1 MSRQRGFM
9 SDRPNSDILS
19 DTKVV
24 APETKRVL
32 DDYLRRISFRSEV
45 FYRGQVCENWSLD
58 ISGTGHINF
67 HVVCHG
73 DGWLRMP
80 GMSEPIPLHQGDVVV
95 LPHDSSHLVLSA
107 PGQAAEYGKI
117 FAPQQVPLDRNA
129 AGTAL
134 VCGYLIVD
142 RATRGL
148 LFAML
153 PNYLIVRAKEDVGQ
167 DTGSAQFR
175 ALIDLLFAEAQANR
189 VGATAVLD
197 RLSDALMFYVI
208 RHAMEMRT
216 QTVGLLAALGD
227 KQIRP
232 ALVAICDQPAHAW
245 NVDALAATT
254 FMSRSA
260 FAERFHALIGKA
272 PMEFLTEWRMQLA
285 RVWLEQD
292 LLSVAAVSARCGY
305 QSEAAFS
312 KAFKRVTGVGPGE
325 FRRARLP
332 WAKV

>member
-1 MSRQRGFM
+1 MP
-9 SDRPNSDILS
+9 DRP
-19 DTKVV
+19 DTEVVPIAKQV

-32 DDYLRRISFRSEV
+32 DDYLRRISFHSEV

-58 ISGTGHINF
+58 ISGTGHVNF

-73 DGWLRMP
+73 DAWLRMP
-80 GMSEPIPLHQGDVVV
+80 GLSEALPLHVGDVVV
-95 LPHDSSHLVLSA
+95 LPHDSSHLILSA
-107 PGQAAEYGKI
+107 PDMLAEYGKI
-117 FAPQQVPLDRNA
+117 SAVHQIPLDRAA

-142 RATRGL
+142 QATRGL

-153 PNYLIVRAKEDVGQ
+153 PNFLIIRAGS

-175 ALIDLLFAEAQANR
+175 ALIDLLFAEAQADR
-189 VGATAVLD
+189 VGAIAVLD

-208 RHAMEMRT
+208 RHALEKQLPST
-216 QTVGLLAALGD
+216 GLLAALGD

-232 ALVAICDQPAHAW
+232 ALVAICDRPAQAW
-245 NVDALAATT
+245 NVEALAATA
-254 FMSRSA
+254 FMSRSS
-260 FAERFHALIGKA
+260 FAERFHALVGKA

-285 RVWLEQD
+285 RAWLEQD
-292 LLSVAAVSARCGY
+292 HLSVAEVCLRCGY

-325 FRRARLP
+325 FRRSRRP

>member
-1 MSRQRGFM
+1 M
-9 SDRPNSDILS
+9 SDRPELDVMLKNGNVVSEI
-19 DTKVV
+19 KAV

-80 GMSEPIPLHQGDVVV
+80 GLQQPLPLHEGDVVV
-95 LPHDSSHLVLSA
+95 LPHDSSHLILSA
-107 PGQAAEYGKI
+107 PDQIAEYGKI
-117 FAPQQVPLDRNA
+117 SAPHQIPLDRGA

-142 RATRGL
+142 RATHGL

-153 PNYLIVRAKEDVGQ
+153 PDYLIIRGGQ
-167 DTGSAQFR
+167 NAGSAHNAR
-175 ALIDLLFAEAQANR
+175 RLIELLFAEAQADG
-189 VGATAVLD
+189 VGAAAVLD

-208 RHAMEMRT
+208 RHALVNQT
-216 QTVGLLAALGD
+216 QSVGLLAALGD

-232 ALVAICDQPAHAW
+232 ALTAICDQPAHAW
-245 NVDALAATT
+245 NVDALAATA

-260 FAERFHALIGKA
+260 FAERFHALVGKA

-285 RVWLEQD
+285 RAWLEQD
-292 LLSVAAVSARCGY
+292 QLSVAEVSGRCGY

-325 FRRARLP
+325 FRRANIP
-332 WAKV
+332 IVSV

>member
-1 MSRQRGFM
+1 M
-9 SDRPNSDILS
+9 SDRPELDVMFKNGNVAPEI
-19 DTKVV
+19 KAV

-45 FYRGQVCENWSLD
+45 YYRGQVCENWSLD
-58 ISGTGHINF
+58 ISGTGHISF

-80 GMSEPIPLHQGDVVV
+80 GLKEALPLHEGDVVV
-95 LPHDSSHLVLSA
+95 LPHDSSHLILSA
-107 PGQAAEYGKI
+107 PDQIAEYGKI
-117 FAPQQVPLDRNA
+117 SAPHQVLLDRDA

-153 PNYLIVRAKEDVGQ
+153 PDYLIIRSGQ
-167 DTGSAQFR
+167 DAAAAQFR
-175 ALIDLLFAEAQANR
+175 ALIDLLFAEAQADR
-189 VGATAVLD
+189 VGAAAVLD

-208 RHAMEMRT
+208 RHALVNQT
-216 QTVGLLAALGD
+216 QSVGLLAALGD

-232 ALVAICDQPAHAW
+232 ALAAICDQPAHAW
-245 NVDALAATT
+245 NVDALAATA

-260 FAERFHALIGKA
+260 FAERFHALVGKA

-285 RVWLEQD
+285 RAWLEQD
-292 LLSVAAVSARCGY
+292 HLSVSEVSVRCGY

-312 KAFKRVTGVGPGE
+312 KAFKRITGVGPGE
-325 FRRARLP
+325 FRRSHTP

>member
-1 MSRQRGFM
+1 MSN
-9 SDRPNSDILS
+9 RPEPDVALKHGN
-19 DTKVV
+19 V
-24 APETKRVL
+24 APETRRVL
-32 DDYLRRISFRSEV
+32 DNYLRRISFRSEV
-45 FYRGQVCENWSLD
+45 FYRGQVCENWALD

-80 GMSEPIPLHQGDVVV
+80 GLQQPLPLHEGDVLV

-107 PGQAAEYGKI
+107 PDLAAEYGKI
-117 FAPQQVPLDRNA
+117 SAAHQAPLDRAA

-142 RATRGL
+142 RATHSL
-148 LFAML
+148 LFSML
-153 PNYLIVRAKEDVGQ
+153 PNYLIIRGGQ
-167 DTGSAQFR
+167 ASGAAQFR
-175 ALIDLLFAEAQANR
+175 ALIDLLFAEAQTNR
-189 VGATAVLD
+189 VGAVAVLD

-208 RHAMEMRT
+208 RNVLEN
-216 QTVGLLAALGD
+216 QIQPIGLLAGLTD

-232 ALVAICDQPAHAW
+232 ALVAICDLPAQAW
-245 NVDALAATT
+245 NVDALAATA

-260 FAERFHALIGKA
+260 FAERFHALVGKA

-285 RVWLEQD
+285 RAWLQRD
-292 LLSVAAVSARCGY
+292 HLGVAEVSARCGY

-325 FRRARLP
+325 FRRANISI
-332 WAKV
+332 VSV

>member
-1 MSRQRGFM
+1 M

-32 DDYLRRISFRSEV
+32 DDYLRRINFHSEV

-80 GMSEPIPLHQGDVVV
+80 GLKEALPLHQGDVLV

-107 PGQAAEYGKI
+107 PYLSAEYGKI
-117 FAPQQVPLDRNA
+117 SAAHQVPLDRA
-129 AGTAL
+129 GAGTAL

-142 RATRGL
+142 PATRGL

-153 PNYLIVRAKEDVGQ
+153 PSYLIIRSGQ
-167 DTGSAQFR
+167 DEGAAQLR
-175 ALIDLLFAEAQANR
+175 SLIDLIFTEAQANH
-189 VGATAVLD
+189 VGAAAVLE

-208 RHAMEMRT
+208 RHAIEK
-216 QTVGLLAALGD
+216 QSQSVGLLAALGD

-232 ALVAICDQPAHAW
+232 ALVAICDQPAQAW
-245 NVDALAATT
+245 SVDALAATT

-285 RVWLEQD
+285 RVWLKQD
-292 LLSVAAVSARCGY
+292 HVSVAEVSVRCGY
-305 QSEAAFS
+305 QSEAAFR
-312 KAFKRVTGVGPGE
+312 KAFKRITGVGTGE
-325 FRRARLP
+325 FRRSRI
-332 WAKV
+332 